1 VVQSTPVA
9 ITLLVKNP
17 DVKTEKATIH
27 YHDIGDYLDRDQKLK
42 IVKAMTIFPLYYYEE
57 N

>member
-1 VVQSTPVA
+1 MFLEWKPTPIS

-27 YHDIGDYLDRDQKLK
+27 YHDIGDYLDREQKLK
-42 IVKAMTIFPLYYYEE
+42 IVKDLKLFQIE